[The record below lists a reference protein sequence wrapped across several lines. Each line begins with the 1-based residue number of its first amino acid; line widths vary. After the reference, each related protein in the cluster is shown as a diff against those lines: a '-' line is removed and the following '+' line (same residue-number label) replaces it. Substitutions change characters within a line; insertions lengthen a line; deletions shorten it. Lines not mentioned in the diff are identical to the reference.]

1 MHHEIGSSGYAVIA
15 LHRKRLILDSVV
27 DPSQGEL
34 ANLSGSLLVA
44 HPALR
49 DPNFRRAILFLS
61 AHGPEVGALG
71 VIINRPTPL
80 SLADLVAT
88 GSSEGLDRIVV
99 YAGGPVQTEEVT
111 LLCFRWSEDG
121 MVVQP
126 NLDLDEAATVV
137 KAGTGEVRAYQGYAG
152 WTPGQLE
159 AELRQQAWIVLPA
172 QRTVFRDSHDEK
184 LWYRTVC
191 ELGPAFKLLAQAPD
205 DPSLN

>member
-1 MHHEIGSSGYAVIA
+1 MRHGIRFSRYAVNT

-27 DPSQGEL
+27 DPSEGEV
-34 ANLSGSLLVA
+34 ASLSGSLLVA

-80 SLADLVAT
+80 SLADLVAAEP
-88 GSSEGLDRIVV
+88 SDGLDRIVV

-111 LLCFRWSEDG
+111 LLCFRWSDDG

-126 NLDLDEAATVV
+126 NLDLDEAAT
-137 KAGTGEVRAYQGYAG
+137 
-152 WTPGQLE
+152 
-159 AELRQQAWIVLPA
+159 
-172 QRTVFRDSHDEK
+172 
-184 LWYRTVC
+184 
-191 ELGPAFKLLAQAPD
+191 
-205 DPSLN
+205 